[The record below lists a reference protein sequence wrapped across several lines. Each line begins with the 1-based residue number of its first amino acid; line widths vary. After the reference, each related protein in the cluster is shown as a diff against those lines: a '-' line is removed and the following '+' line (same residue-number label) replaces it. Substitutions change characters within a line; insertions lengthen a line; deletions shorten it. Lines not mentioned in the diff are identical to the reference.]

1 MPWTVTRQVQWPS
14 GDPVVEVS
22 EGGLGYTNPDALA
35 GDYPGEFQT
44 FDDPEEAAEAAIQV
58 CELWRK
64 DSQPEAQVAHGATG
78 GMTMPFAACPYEE
91 LRRWAKVAK
100 ERLATCARCGAVL
113 GKIRYRHLHLP
124 DPEAKLFCSE
134 QCAELAYEEQKK
146 DEEPSYQVCE
156 SCLEVAADEG
166 VRFKAD
172 QALAM
177 ATLGLELPDHLCD
190 GREHSDL
197 HLICECA
204 CNRRAPG

>member
-22 EGGLGYTNPDALA
+22 EGGLDYTNPDALTQQYA
-35 GDYPGEFQT
+35 GEFQT

-78 GMTMPFAACPYEE
+78 GMTMPFEPGSYEE
-91 LRRWAKVAK
+91 LRGWAKLAK
-100 ERLATCARCGAVL
+100 ERLAKCARCGTVL
-113 GKIRYRHLHLP
+113 GETRYRHLHLE
-124 DPEAKLFCSE
+124 DELFCSE
-134 QCAELAYEEQKK
+134 GCAELAYEEQKK
-146 DEEPSYQVCE
+146 AEEPAYQVCD

-177 ATLGLELPDHLCD
+177 ATLGLEMPDHLCD
-190 GREHSDL
+190 AREYPDI
-197 HLICECA
+197 HLTCQCA
-204 CNRRAPG
+204 CNSNSNRGA